1 MFAQPAALLFLV
13 TKTLWDG
20 KPLQRLFEFA
30 LVRRDDARQCW
41 RHFRPQRDFAFAF
54 VGKIEKLRDDFRAA
68 FLSVKIGRLEDRAIP
83 FDKPIAPR
91 RFAPSRENVVSKR
104 TISGKKSRKPGSGCI
119 SQITLRQSR
128 SVDAAARDARREV
141 WVRLNKFRLQAVG

>member
-30 LVRRDDARQCW
+30 LVRRDDARQRW
-41 RHFRPQRDFAFAF
+41 RQFRPQRDFAFAF

-68 FLSVKIGRLEDRAIP
+68 FLSVKIGRLEDRAVP

-91 RFAPSRENVVSKR
+91 DFAPAVENVVSKR
-104 TISGKKSRKPGSGCI
+104 AIFGQKIAKAGKWLHQSE
-119 SQITLRQSR
+119 LRYGKVAASMQPR
-128 SVDAAARDARREV
+128 VMQDAKY
-141 WVRLNKFRLQAVG
+141 WCG